1 MACLNLCF
9 TNSTYDLGMLWNGRE
24 IKVAFC
30 LHLFI
35 AKKKALPLEFH
46 QQTWSQKNNNIGD
59 FMGWVIH
66 TQIWSL
72 QQFSCWEA
80 HSKASSKIEGLFQ
93 ACFQWAKP
101 VPEKNC
107 HEHPKTLQFQRNTV
121 VNILFGCHCSQ
132 FSCCVSA
139 SKKQQ
144 RLNHGQICD
153 SSHPSWTNLRY
164 WWPSDHQR
172 LVQHIWPRKT
182 RSWCPSCTFVYAG
195 TKVHEID
202 VRIAKLLA
210 MISN

>member
-1 MACLNLCF
+1 LLGLTNEQYVLLIMAIMAISYKKGHVMACLNLCF

-93 ACFQWAKP
+93 ACFQ
-101 VPEKNC
+101 
-107 HEHPKTLQFQRNTV
+107 
-121 VNILFGCHCSQ
+121 
-132 FSCCVSA
+132 
-139 SKKQQ
+139 
-144 RLNHGQICD
+144 
-153 SSHPSWTNLRY
+153 
-164 WWPSDHQR
+164 
-172 LVQHIWPRKT
+172 
-182 RSWCPSCTFVYAG
+182 
-195 TKVHEID
+195 
-202 VRIAKLLA
+202 
-210 MISN
+210 